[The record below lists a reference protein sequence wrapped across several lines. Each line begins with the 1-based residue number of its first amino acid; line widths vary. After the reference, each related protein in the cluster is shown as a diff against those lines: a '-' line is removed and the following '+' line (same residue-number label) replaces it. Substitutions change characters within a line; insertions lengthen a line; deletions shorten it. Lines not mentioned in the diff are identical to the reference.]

1 MNLVSPTK
9 PWPQLDGE
17 PLSLHD
23 VVQRGM
29 SEWHERT
36 GGWPTDVVVGDEAWA
51 LMREDAENPACA
63 GYFVGTTSERPLYCG
78 LVISSSKNAGI
89 RLARGLP
96 EVEATR
102 ERVGVFVLAIAFFEN
117 PDNIPAMN
125 AIMDGVKDHVGQT
138 SSDGKAIRFF
148 GIHPDFDEV
157 RWSGDKHDPSIPQYA
172 ATIGTGVSGIT
183 VTWRRVEQDVNGRN

>member
-1 MNLVSPTK
+1 VNLVSPTK
-9 PWPQLDGE
+9 PWPELDGE

-36 GGWPTDVVVGDEAWA
+36 GGWPTDLILGSEA
-51 LMREDAENPACA
+51 REFLIADAVKPECSAYFA
-63 GYFVGTTSERPLYCG
+63 GSTAEETRYCG
-78 LVISSSKNAGI
+78 LIACIGTQGTPGV

-96 EVEATR
+96 EVQTLR
-102 ERVGVFVLAIAFFEN
+102 QRIGRVV
-117 PDNIPAMN
+117 IPLETTTSIPLMN
-125 AIMDGVKDHVGQT
+125 AIMDGVKQLGGQQ
-138 SSDGKAIRFF
+138 SSDGGAYQFVL
-148 GIHPDFDEV
+148 IHPDFDEV
-157 RWSGDKHDPSIPQYA
+157 QWNGDKQDPSIPRYA